1 MKLRTNDNG
10 PLAGEYEGI
19 KRDLIVAAGELFAD
33 KGVEGTSVRAI
44 AKRCGGN
51 IAAINYHFGSK
62 ENLYTEVLRYAMTE
76 TRCSV
81 AQELLK
87 DDTWF
92 TAPAKK
98 AAAVRMIVKEY
109 FLQYFSTKRPS
120 WLGRVLILSMV
131 YPTASMEVATRQ
143 MKTPENEALMKVF
156 QRCKPGLPTEQAQF
170 FALSLVGQ
178 IAFYVLA
185 KAGIL
190 AALGKTTYDEAFL
203 NKAEKH
209 IGDLILTS
217 LGLPLTGT
225 VS

>member
-44 AKRCGGN
+44 AKRCGAN

-87 DDTWF
+87 DDT
-92 TAPAKK
+92 
-98 AAAVRMIVKEY
+98 
-109 FLQYFSTKRPS
+109 
-120 WLGRVLILSMV
+120 
-131 YPTASMEVATRQ
+131 
-143 MKTPENEALMKVF
+143 
-156 QRCKPGLPTEQAQF
+156 
-170 FALSLVGQ
+170 
-178 IAFYVLA
+178 
-185 KAGIL
+185 
-190 AALGKTTYDEAFL
+190 
-203 NKAEKH
+203 
-209 IGDLILTS
+209 
-217 LGLPLTGT
+217 
-225 VS
+225 